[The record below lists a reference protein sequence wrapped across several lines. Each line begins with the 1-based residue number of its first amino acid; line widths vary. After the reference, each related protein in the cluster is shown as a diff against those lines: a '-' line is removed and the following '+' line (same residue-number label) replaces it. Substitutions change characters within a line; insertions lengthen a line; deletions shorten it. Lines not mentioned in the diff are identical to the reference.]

1 MGILHFDLLNLASV
15 GWQKPG
21 KTPSSLQGENQ
32 VMGEGFSQSKEE
44 RGCFF
49 KKNLLKYNWFTMC

>member
-49 KKNLLKYNWFTMC
+49 KKNLLKYN